1 MENWVF
7 FVLIAQFIWSFTT
20 MIDKFIISKKHI
32 SNPLVYIIING
43 LTNLAFIFLLLFF
56 KFEPLSFG
64 NFMIALISSTGFA
77 VGIILYYKAVQY
89 EEISRITLLYQSTP
103 LFVFGLSMIFL
114 SETLSAYH
122 LLGFFFLLCA
132 GIIAAYKKFH
142 NKFVLSKAFYL
153 MIASNIFIAVAYISA
168 KHVFNV
174 TGFWSAVL
182 WLRVTGF
189 VALTVLLIPSVRKDF
204 VQTFKEMKNKIR
216 GLIGFKMLI
225 DSIAF
230 VASDFAILLGP
241 VSLVSALSN
250 ASLPLFVFGLAIL
263 FTLYFPNIIKEDIHK
278 KSVLIKMLALAFVI
292 AGIFF
297 ISL

>member
-1 MENWVF
+1 MENWIF
-7 FVLIAQFIWSFTT
+7 FVLLAQFIWSFTT

-32 SNPLVYIIING
+32 SNPLVYIVING

-56 KFEPLSFG
+56 KFEPLRFG
-64 NFMIALISSTGFA
+64 DFMIALLSSAGFA
-77 VGIILYYKAVQY
+77 IGVTLYYKAIQY

-114 SETLSAYH
+114 SESLSAYH
-122 LLGFFFLLCA
+122 LLGFFLLLCA

-168 KHVFNV
+168 KHVFNI

-189 VALTVLLIPSVRKDF
+189 AALSVLLLPSVRKDF
-204 VQTFKEMKNKIR
+204 VKTFRVMKNKIR

-230 VASDFAILLGP
+230 IASDFAILLGP

-250 ASLPLFVFGLAIL
+250 AALPLFVFALAIF

-278 KSVLIKMLALAFVI
+278 KSVLIKMLALAFII
-292 AGIFF
+292 AGIVF
-297 ISL
+297 INL

>member
-1 MENWVF
+1 MENWIF
-7 FVLIAQFIWSFTT
+7 FVLLAQFIWSFTT

-32 SNPLVYIIING
+32 SNPLVYIVING

-56 KFEPLSFG
+56 NFEPLG
-64 NFMIALISSTGFA
+64 LKDFMIALLSSAGFA
-77 VGIILYYKAVQY
+77 IGVTLYYKAIQY

-103 LFVFGLSMIFL
+103 LFVFALSAIFL
-114 SETLSAYH
+114 SESLSPYH
-122 LLGFFFLLCA
+122 LFGFLLLLCA
-132 GIIAAYKKFH
+132 GIIAAYKQSH
-142 NKFVLSKAFYL
+142 NRFVLSKAFYL
-153 MIASNIFIAVAYISA
+153 MIASNIAIAVAYISA

-189 VALTVLLIPSVRKDF
+189 VALSVLLIPSVRKDF
-204 VQTFKEMKNKIR
+204 VQTFKSMKNKIR

-230 VASDFAILLGP
+230 IASDFAILLGP

-250 ASLPLFVFGLAIL
+250 AALPLLVFVLAIL
-263 FTLYFPNIIKEDIHK
+263 FTLYFPNIIMEDIHK
-278 KSVLIKMLALAFVI
+278 KSVLVKMLALAFVV
-292 AGIFF
+292 AGIIF
-297 ISL
+297 ISI